1 MIRPYFEKDHITI
14 YHGDLL
20 DVLPQLSEAS
30 VDCVVTDP
38 PYGLRFMEK
47 GWDQN
52 VPGPAYWQAIARVC
66 KPGAMLLAFG
76 GTRTFHRL
84 TCAIED
90 AGWEIRD
97 CLMWLY
103 GQGMPKS
110 LDISKAIDK
119 AAGAERKV
127 VGRYQPP
134 GMDKPWNLQ
143 NAKDERTVE
152 VFPSIRNNL
161 DITAPATDAARQWQG
176 WGTGLKP
183 SWEPII
189 LAMKP
194 LDGTFVA
201 NVRKHGVAGLNIDAC
216 RLELVGMEEHRTCA
230 RSGLGKHGI
239 YSKSTRDELTG
250 KDLVR
255 YDSKGRFPAN
265 LLLDEETAQ
274 QLDAQTGT
282 LKSGMMKAGQQRN
295 KSKGDG
301 GYHGDFPDMATANDT
316 YGDSGGAS
324 RFFFCAKSSSRERN
338 AGCEHCG
345 GNDHVAVKPLGLM
358 KYLLTLVSTPSG
370 GVILDPFTGS
380 GTTAVAAKQL
390 GRRCICVELEKHN
403 CDIAVARLEAQQ

>member
-1 MIRPYFEKDHITI
+1 MIEPYYDNHGITI

-20 DVLPQLSEAS
+20 EVLPQLAKTS

-38 PYGLRFMEK
+38 PYFLAFMEREWDK
-47 GWDQN
+47 GTYSPVHWE
-52 VPGPAYWQAIARVC
+52 AIARVC
-66 KPGAMLLAFG
+66 KPGAMMLAFG

-97 CLMWLY
+97 CMMWLY

-127 VGRYQPP
+127 VGKYQPP
-134 GMDKPWNLQ
+134 GMDKPWNLR
-143 NAKDERTVE
+143 NAKDNRTVD
-152 VFPSIRNNL
+152 VFASSRNNL
-161 DITAPATDAARQWQG
+161 DVTAPATDGARRWQG

-183 SWEPII
+183 AWEPII

-201 NVRKHGVAGLNIDAC
+201 NAERHGVAGLNIDAC
-216 RLELVGMEEHRTCA
+216 RIDCRGGH
-230 RSGLGKHGI
+230 HN
-239 YSKSTRDELTG
+239 
-250 KDLVR
+250 
-255 YDSKGRFPAN
+255 GRFPAN
-265 LLLDEETAQ
+265 VLFDDEASQ
-274 QLDAQTGT
+274 QLDAQSGI
-282 LKSGMMKAGQQRN
+282 LKSGLMKSGQRRN

-301 GYHGDFPDMATANDT
+301 GYHGDFPDVATASGT
-316 YGDSGGAS
+316 YGDCGGAS

-338 AGCEHCG
+338 AGCEHLG
-345 GNDHVAVKPLGLM
+345 GNDHPCVKPLALM

-370 GVILDPFTGS
+370 GIILDPFAGS
-380 GTTAVAAKQL
+380 GTTALAARQL
-390 GRRCICVELEKHN
+390 GRRCICVELDRHN
-403 CDIAVARLEAQQ
+403 CDIAVARVEASP